1 VAAAQPAAAQPAL
14 VAVPPGCGSL
24 SGTMVA
30 ANTIADFSA
39 SPVGVAFQAPAV
51 ANHITVGSQ
60 FQRHRTTPCAG
71 AQASTS
77 SEAVLGTS
85 DFADPQAGGAV
96 CTAVENEAVPC

>member
-60 FQRHRTTPCAG
+60 FNDTERHPARGRRPRHHRG
-71 AQASTS
+71 G
-77 SEAVLGTS
+77 LGTS